1 MKPSKIKDALGLLG
15 ASKGTGDPKALQA
28 KLNEELAKFA

>member
-1 MKPSKIKDALGLLG
+1 MKPSKIKDALGHLG
-15 ASKGTGDPKALQA
+15 ASKGTGDPGALQA